1 MLNAIDA
8 GTMCIETNVAS
19 PDAITSLMPSASD
32 CIDAWEQQELFETAR
47 RVICRVVADAI
58 KACIPE
64 LPNGVVV
71 ELKRAGKT
79 FRIAQSAPRTRILA
93 QPVKPSLGDSPSDQF
108 DAADE
113 PPIINTN
120 Q

>member
-71 ELKRAGKT
+71 ELKLAGKT
-79 FRIAQSAPRTRILA
+79 FRIAQSAPLPASWHSQLNRRWATVRPIN
-93 QPVKPSLGDSPSDQF
+93 ST
-108 DAADE
+108 
-113 PPIINTN
+113 PPMSR
-120 Q
+120 QS